1 MDLSKS
7 DIHIPVDE
15 IPLVVAVVNEKGEN
29 IYSNKYLLEHEVFI
43 KLKDKNM
50 NEYVKDFI
58 NSTENLQKV
67 ELVIDEKHIR
77 VSLKK
82 TILQNGMII
91 IFINSDTAEYRD
103 KQSNFINSLSHEIRT
118 PLNGILGSLMLL
130 LDTKLDIYQ
139 YNYIDLLKESSYSL
153 IRIVNDILDYSRL
166 ETGIMKAINKPFSV
180 RGCLDYASEIIVLA
194 AKNKNIRLKASINRN
209 VPINV
214 ITDEKRLQQ
223 ILINLYYNSI
233 KNTSS
238 GGYIHTNI
246 KYDHETSYLFFTIN
260 DNSKGLDQTSIKLLL
275 KNGYGETNKDGDK
288 LNLSICKKIITMLEG
303 DIWIDSNSSDGVG
316 ISFKIKAETP
326 DESTHDTSNIPAK
339 IIGIYDT
346 NFIDRTTLFTIILE
360 QKGIPLVFAIEKDIT
375 SFIQQ
380 RKIDALFF
388 NYEDASNIEILDE
401 ISEKINKDKMLLLS
415 SPTINIPMQI
425 SKNYKILQKPIKKE
439 KILQNLASFFNTDDS
454 IEIIYQDHHSMAQ
467 LSVLISDSVYIN
479 TRVIYDLLIKLG
491 FKKIKIADD
500 GKETIDILQK
510 QKIDIALI
518 NTKLSL
524 FSGFKAI
531 EYIKNNLSEKV
542 YTIALSSS
550 VITSKKEFKDKGFDD
565 VIAIPFKIESLQKAI
580 DVYLKK

>member
-1 MDLSKS
+1 MDLAKS

-15 IPLVVAVVNEKGEN
+15 IPLVVAVVDEKGEN

-58 NSTENLQKV
+58 NSGDFLQKV
-67 ELVIDEKHIR
+67 ELVIDDKHVM

-82 TILQNGMII
+82 TKLQNGMVIV
-91 IFINSDTAEYRD
+91 FINSDSAVYRD
-103 KQSNFINSLSHEIRT
+103 KQTNFINSLSHEIRT
-118 PLNGILGSLMLL
+118 PLNGILGSLTLL

-166 ETGIMKAINKPFSV
+166 ETGIMQAINNPFSV
-180 RGCLDYASEIIVLA
+180 RACLDYVNEIIILA
-194 AKNKNIRLKASINRN
+194 AKNKNIRLKVVIDRD
-209 VPINV
+209 VPKNV

-233 KNTSS
+233 KNTGN
-238 GGYIHTNI
+238 GGYIHTSI
-246 KYDHETSYLFFTIN
+246 KYDHENSFLIFTIS
-260 DNSKGLDQTSIKLLL
+260 DNSKGLDKGSIKLLL
-275 KNGYGETNKDGDK
+275 KNGYGETTQDGDK
-288 LNLSICKKIITMLEG
+288 LNLSICKKIITLLDG
-303 DIWIDSNSSDGVG
+303 DIWIDSNSSDGTSV
-316 ISFKIKAETP
+316 SFKVKASIPAEII
-326 DESTHDTSNIPAK
+326 HDTSNIPTK

-388 NYEDASNIEILDE
+388 NYEDASNIEILEE
-401 ISEKINKDKMLLLS
+401 ISEKINKDNTLLLI
-415 SPTINIPMQI
+415 SPTIDVPTQL
-425 SKNYKILQKPIKKE
+425 KDYKVLQKPIKKE
-439 KILQNLASFFNTDDS
+439 KVLQSLASVFNTDDS
-454 IEIIYQDHHSMAQ
+454 IEIVYQDHHSMAQ
-467 LSVLISDSVYIN
+467 LSVLISDSIYIN

-491 FKKIKIADD
+491 FKKIKIAND

-542 YTIALSSS
+542 YTIALSS
-550 VITSKKEFKDKGFDD
+550 VAITSKKEFKDKGFDD

-580 DVYLKK
+580 DAYLKK